1 MTTYPLSEPAT
12 IYRTDTSGGERKSV
26 ARGSLADCAD
36 ILAGWS
42 SEDRATVEIEVDDMA
57 LRYGSDEIEELL
69 QFLREE
75 DADRKSPAG

>member
-12 IYRTDTSGGERKSV
+12 IYRTDKSGEERKSV
-26 ARGSLADCAD
+26 ARGSFDCAD

-42 SEDRATVEIEVDDMA
+42 SEDRVTVEIEVDDMA

-75 DADRKSPAG
+75 DADRKSHAE